1 MAGEAVRGQVLALSF
16 VIKRFAVA
24 DPDGRGIASK
34 QTDPDRAMGDGRAGM
49 AHDPTAL
56 QALPDTD
63 WNERGIVVE
72 QRRTEKGPSRGFDAR
87 P

>member
-1 MAGEAVRGQVLALSF
+1 MAGKAVRGQVLALSF

-49 AHDPTAL
+49 ADDPTAL
-56 QALPDTD
+56 QALPYSHRDLG
-63 WNERGIVVE
+63 GIVVE
-72 QRRTEKGPSRGFDAR
+72 QRRT
-87 P
+87 